1 MARNVNFGPIQQPGT
16 FDNIEMKNK
25 LHRSI
30 TLLMAFL
37 VLLSSTGFVLTER
50 QCVMMGGKTM
60 QVVKK
65 SSENSCKPKTVS
77 ACCAKSAALK
87 MAKGTF
93 FKKTACCKESQ
104 KLEKLNVASVDSQL
118 HAKLL
123 KSVAAAV
130 TWSVTRYQFIRAEWV
145 IQAQSISNDIS
156 FSSRLH
162 GRSMLIFIQSFL
174 I

>member
-1 MARNVNFGPIQQPGT
+1 
-16 FDNIEMKNK
+16 MKNK

-30 TLLMAFL
+30 TILMAFL

-50 QCVMMGGKTM
+50 QCAMMGEKAM
-60 QVVKK
+60 QLAGQSK
-65 SSENSCKPKTVS
+65 SCKPKVVS
-77 ACCAKSAALK
+77 SCCAKSAELK

-104 KLEKLNVASVDSQL
+104 KLQKLEVASVDSQL
-118 HAKLL
+118 LAKLL
-123 KSVAAAV
+123 KSVATGV
-130 TWSVTRYQFIRAEWV
+130 TWSVTRFQFIRSEWAV
-145 IQAQSISNDIS
+145 PAPLFSPDIS

-162 GRSMLIFIQSFL
+162 GRSMLAFIQSFL